1 MMMPGQ
7 MSKRNKLILVLTS
20 VTAAFSG
27 IMLMLMRQ

>member
-1 MMMPGQ
+1 MMPGH

-20 VTAAFSG
+20 AMAAFGG